1 MVLSLCVSVSYLCIG
16 MVRGYSAPGIP
27 SILELEPDLLPN
39 KNIVSW
45 ASKKI

>member
-1 MVLSLCVSVSYLCIG
+1 

-45 ASKKI
+45 ASKKPYFPKFKKLF